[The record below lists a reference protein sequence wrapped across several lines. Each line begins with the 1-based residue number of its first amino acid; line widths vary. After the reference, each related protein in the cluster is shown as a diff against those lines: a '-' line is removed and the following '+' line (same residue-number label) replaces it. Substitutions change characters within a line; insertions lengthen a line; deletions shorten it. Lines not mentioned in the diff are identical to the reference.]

1 MKNVILTFSLLLFVI
16 HGFAQ
21 IEIKGYKIGG
31 YSKSTSV
38 RTTIMGE
45 TTSIDFELKESN
57 PSEINSMDEFISSQ
71 VSSSVE
77 EIVGKEIKSFNFN
90 ISPKNGLAL
99 MNALKSKYGGKLT
112 KDYPRGSLHETYN
125 SMNMQPSDWQMDKYN
140 AEKPK
145 KITFISGNTQVTAR
159 FEVDFFDKTKFST
172 GILSGATIYVEPSE
186 TTNYNDF

>member
-71 VSSSVE
+71 VSSSIE
-77 EIVGKEIKSFNFN
+77 EKIGKEIKSFRFDL
-90 ISPKNGLAL
+90 SPENGIAL
-99 MNALKSKYGGKLT
+99 MNALKNKYGGKST
-112 KDYPRGSLHETYN
+112 KDYPSNSMHETYKK
-125 SMNMQPSDWQMDKYN
+125 MNMQPSDWQMDEYN
-140 AEKPK
+140 AEKPEQ
-145 KITFISGNTQVTAR
+145 IILVSGNTQITAR
-159 FEVDFFDKTKFST
+159 FEVDFFDKTKFSN
-172 GILSGATIYVEPSE
+172 GLLSGATIYVKSLQS
-186 TTNYNDF
+186 TNYNDF